1 MLRVLDAR
9 EPKGFFTDFN
19 PQDFDG
25 QFEWNPRATRPSLG
39 MQAPPILPSDQA
51 TLELEQLE
59 AIRRVPVGAA
69 ALSGVAVLLLLIA
82 WLLIYLLI
90 YLPRGM
96 IG

>member
-1 MLRVLDAR
+1 
-9 EPKGFFTDFN
+9 
-19 PQDFDG
+19 
-25 QFEWNPRATRPSLG
+25 
-39 MQAPPILPSDQA
+39 MQTPPVPPPDQA
-51 TLELEQLE
+51 SLELEQLE

-69 ALSGVAVLLLLIA
+69 ALSGLAVLLLLVA

>member
-1 MLRVLDAR
+1 
-9 EPKGFFTDFN
+9 
-19 PQDFDG
+19 
-25 QFEWNPRATRPSLG
+25 
-39 MQAPPILPSDQA
+39 MQASPTSPPSRS
-51 TLELEQLE
+51 TLEREQLE

-69 ALSGVAVLLLLIA
+69 ALSGLAVLLLLVA

>member
-1 MLRVLDAR
+1 
-9 EPKGFFTDFN
+9 
-19 PQDFDG
+19 
-25 QFEWNPRATRPSLG
+25 
-39 MQAPPILPSDQA
+39 MQASPTSPPDQS

-59 AIRRVPVGAA
+59 AIRRVPAGAA
-69 ALSGVAVLLLLIA
+69 ALSGLAVLLLLVA